1 MQLEDYSEFVWNNFY
16 QVLLELRDKKR
27 IYIRG
32 VWNEENKDSTK
43 VNYKKRIIYR
53 YKKSRY
59 KRLFANK
66 TIDNLFHWVKILKQI
81 SSFFIFI
88 WPDNKNI
95 TQIYCNYKNYLYIC
109 NVLQLL
115 LHTN

>member
-53 YKKSRY
+53 YKTHDIKAY
-59 KRLFANK
+59 LQIKLL
-66 TIDNLFHWVKILKQI
+66 TIH
-81 SSFFIFI
+81 FIE
-88 WPDNKNI
+88 
-95 TQIYCNYKNYLYIC
+95 
-109 NVLQLL
+109 
-115 LHTN
+115 

>member
-32 VWNEENKDSTK
+32 VWNEDNKDSTK

-53 YKKSRY
+53 YKNHDINAYLQIK
-59 KRLFANK
+59 LL
-66 TIDNLFHWVKILKQI
+66 TIY
-81 SSFFIFI
+81 FIE
-88 WPDNKNI
+88 
-95 TQIYCNYKNYLYIC
+95 
-109 NVLQLL
+109 
-115 LHTN
+115 

>member
-43 VNYKKRIIYR
+43 VNYKKRIIDR
-53 YKKSRY
+53 YKNHDINAYLQIK
-59 KRLFANK
+59 LL
-66 TIDNLFHWVKILKQI
+66 TIY
-81 SSFFIFI
+81 FIE
-88 WPDNKNI
+88 
-95 TQIYCNYKNYLYIC
+95 
-109 NVLQLL
+109 
-115 LHTN
+115 

>member
-16 QVLLELRDKKR
+16 QVSTGTSDKKR

-53 YKKSRY
+53 YKNHDINAYLQIK
-59 KRLFANK
+59 LL
-66 TIDNLFHWVKILKQI
+66 TIY
-81 SSFFIFI
+81 FIE
-88 WPDNKNI
+88 
-95 TQIYCNYKNYLYIC
+95 
-109 NVLQLL
+109 
-115 LHTN
+115 

>member
-53 YKKSRY
+53 YKNRDINAYLQIK
-59 KRLFANK
+59 LL
-66 TIDNLFHWVKILKQI
+66 TIY
-81 SSFFIFI
+81 FIE
-88 WPDNKNI
+88 
-95 TQIYCNYKNYLYIC
+95 
-109 NVLQLL
+109 
-115 LHTN
+115 

>member
-53 YKKSRY
+53 YTNHDINAYLQIK
-59 KRLFANK
+59 LL
-66 TIDNLFHWVKILKQI
+66 TIY
-81 SSFFIFI
+81 FIE
-88 WPDNKNI
+88 
-95 TQIYCNYKNYLYIC
+95 
-109 NVLQLL
+109 
-115 LHTN
+115 

>member
-32 VWNEENKDSTK
+32 VWNVENKDSTK

-53 YKKSRY
+53 YKNRDINAYLQIK
-59 KRLFANK
+59 LL
-66 TIDNLFHWVKILKQI
+66 TIY
-81 SSFFIFI
+81 FIE
-88 WPDNKNI
+88 
-95 TQIYCNYKNYLYIC
+95 
-109 NVLQLL
+109 
-115 LHTN
+115 

>member
-43 VNYKKRIIYR
+43 VNYKKRIIYTHKNHDINA
-53 YKKSRY
+53 YLQIK
-59 KRLFANK
+59 LL
-66 TIDNLFHWVKILKQI
+66 TIY
-81 SSFFIFI
+81 FIE
-88 WPDNKNI
+88 
-95 TQIYCNYKNYLYIC
+95 
-109 NVLQLL
+109 
-115 LHTN
+115 

>member
-43 VNYKKRIIYR
+43 EWISRTIERAIYR
-53 YKKSRY
+53 YKNHDINAYLQIK
-59 KRLFANK
+59 LL
-66 TIDNLFHWVKILKQI
+66 TIY
-81 SSFFIFI
+81 FIE
-88 WPDNKNI
+88 
-95 TQIYCNYKNYLYIC
+95 
-109 NVLQLL
+109 
-115 LHTN
+115 

>member
-53 YKKSRY
+53 YKKHDINAY
-59 KRLFANK
+59 LQIKLL
-66 TIDNLFHWVKILKQI
+66 TIY
-81 SSFFIFI
+81 FIE
-88 WPDNKNI
+88 
-95 TQIYCNYKNYLYIC
+95 
-109 NVLQLL
+109 
-115 LHTN
+115 